1 MRFQIFLEKMVKGIV
16 ATNRTI
22 PILRELELFILFSIF
37 GFVHLSFE
45 TVWKGDS
52 SNTLLC
58 CDDDDDLFIMINSC
72 FGVQYYWLK
81 VKRYLVSNNIEI
93 ARNMHDRNK
102 LHGLHQHMSG
112 LHNKSIAATAVLG
125 CLLLFASIRLIN
137 K

>member
-1 MRFQIFLEKMVKGIV
+1 VMRFQIFLEKMVKGIV

-58 CDDDDDLFIMINSC
+58 CDDDDDDLFIMINSC
-72 FGVQYYWLK
+72 FGVQYY
-81 VKRYLVSNNIEI
+81 
-93 ARNMHDRNK
+93 
-102 LHGLHQHMSG
+102 
-112 LHNKSIAATAVLG
+112 
-125 CLLLFASIRLIN
+125 
-137 K
+137 